1 MIPNRTDPRWLA
13 LTTLGLGHLRPA
25 PGSWGSLPPVAIA
38 GGMILLGLG
47 PAEAP
52 ILYHTVLIAIL
63 LAASGA
69 CVVFGEWGEAWYGKK
84 DPGWIVADET
94 AGQCIPLIALP
105 LAAGSGMCTV
115 AAALAV
121 AFLSF
126 RAFDILKPPPAFAL
140 QKLPGGWGVLV
151 DDLAAGF
158 YALVATQLVCLLL
171 L

>member
-38 GGMILLGLG
+38 GAMILLGLG

-52 ILYHTVLIAIL
+52 ILYNAVLIAIL
-63 LAASGA
+63 LGAAGA
-69 CVVFGEWGEAWYGKK
+69 CVAFGEWGEAWYGRK

-94 AGQCIPLIALP
+94 AGQCLPLLALP
-105 LAAGSGMCTV
+105 LAAGAGVGSMTLM
-115 AAALAV
+115 LAV

-126 RAFDILKPPPAFAL
+126 RVFDILKPPPAFAL
-140 QKLPGGWGVLV
+140 QKMPGGWGVLV
-151 DDLAAGF
+151 DDLVAGL
-158 YALVATQLVCLLL
+158 YALVATQLIGLLL
-171 L
+171 S

>member
-1 MIPNRTDPRWLA
+1 
-13 LTTLGLGHLRPA
+13 
-25 PGSWGSLPPVAIA
+25 
-38 GGMILLGLG
+38 MILLGLG

-52 ILYHTVLIAIL
+52 ILYHAVLGAIL

-69 CVVFGEWGEAWYGKK
+69 CVVYGEWGEAWYGKK

-94 AGQCIPLIALP
+94 AGQCIPLMALP
-105 LAAGSGMCTV
+105 LAAGAGVWSIAT
-115 AAALAV
+115 ALLV
-121 AFLSF
+121 AFLAF

-158 YALVATQLVCLLL
+158 YALVATQLIILILP
-171 L
+171 